1 VHYVPAAQADSPQYN
16 LTYASSTSAVLKVDT
31 SVNADTVPNASTGRF
46 SVRIESK
53 KQYSD
58 GLFIF
63 DVIHTPTGCGTWPAL
78 WLSDP
83 ANWPQ
88 NGEIDVMEAV
98 NVVAANTENQMTLH
112 TSPGCSMSVKRK
124 ETGKSLSNSCVNT
137 TDANAGCGVHAG
149 PSTFGSAFNSQGG
162 GVVAMELRSEGIR
175 MWQFARAGLPAD
187 IKSGSPDPSSW
198 GVATADFPGTDCN
211 VGNHF
216 RNQSIIA
223 NIDLCGSWA
232 GTPKIYGES
241 CKSLLSPPL
250 YIYIYHFLSFST
262 KGEANKT
269 HRPRDLHRLCGEQQY
284 GFR

>member
-1 VHYVPAAQADSPQYN
+1 
-16 LTYASSTSAVLKVDT
+16 
-31 SVNADTVPNASTGRF
+31 
-46 SVRIESK
+46 
-53 KQYSD
+53 
-58 GLFIF
+58 
-63 DVIHTPTGCGTWPAL
+63 
-78 WLSDP
+78 
-83 ANWPQ
+83 
-88 NGEIDVMEAV
+88 
-98 NVVAANTENQMTLH
+98 MTLH